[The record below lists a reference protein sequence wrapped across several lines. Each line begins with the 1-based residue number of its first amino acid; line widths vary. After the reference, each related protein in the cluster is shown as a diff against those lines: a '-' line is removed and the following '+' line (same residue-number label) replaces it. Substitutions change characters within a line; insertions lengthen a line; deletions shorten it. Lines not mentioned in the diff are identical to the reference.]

1 MHHEERRRQRSA
13 ADVARGR
20 VNVPVPDVALEP
32 QQFANEEVEV
42 GVGDLRAVEGVVPL
56 VVVGDLATELG
67 GAGCGLGGRCHA
79 CECKQLRAE

>member
-1 MHHEERRRQRSA
+1 MQ
-13 ADVARGR
+13 
-20 VNVPVPDVALEP
+20 ALDLEQLSN
-32 QQFANEEVEV
+32 QQVVV
-42 GVGDLRAVEGVVPL
+42 GVGDLRAVERVVPL